1 MEFDDMVDKG
11 KKAFKDGTEKIEG
24 ARTSEKAGKIRE
36 NVVGG
41 FDKVMRAL
49 LPGEKPKKQ
58 IEP

>member
-1 MEFDDMVDKG
+1 MEFDDLVDKG
-11 KKAFKDGTEKIEG
+11 KKAFKESTEKIEDV
-24 ARTSEKAGKIRE
+24 RTSEKAGKVRE